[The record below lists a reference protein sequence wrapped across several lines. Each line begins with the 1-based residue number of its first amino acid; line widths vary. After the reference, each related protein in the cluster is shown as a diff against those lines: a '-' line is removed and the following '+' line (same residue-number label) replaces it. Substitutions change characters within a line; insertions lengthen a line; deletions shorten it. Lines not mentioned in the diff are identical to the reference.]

1 MEWSGSLRAFW
12 VWKYPIQIWR
22 WLVTGTQ
29 GGLVKQTQ
37 IWSRLLTGTQ
47 GGLVKQRAVCLG
59 SDKTPVR
66 RTLHS
71 GGCFHPACTPAKTWS
86 FQQVHLSS
94 SAGGAERRKRLDPQ
108 KLYSR
113 IWGNF
118 FFSHFKDLISF
129 LKLRYNWYIQHCA
142 TSRCT
147 ICIFLVCK
155 QPVTCTI
162 LK

>member
-1 MEWSGSLRAFW
+1 MLNPWALGPNFDPAGANIHSTTVQPMNSFRIRKTMVMEWSGSLRAFW

-118 FFSHFKDLISF
+118 FFFTL
-129 LKLRYNWYIQHCA
+129 
-142 TSRCT
+142 
-147 ICIFLVCK
+147 
-155 QPVTCTI
+155 
-162 LK
+162 